1 MMSETL
7 SVRILDQE
15 FTVACPPDEQDY
27 LLQSAHYLDKKM
39 RELASASKLAQR
51 DRIAV
56 IAALNIAHELLQ
68 ERGQREKYVA
78 GMNKRIRHL
87 QERID
92 AALDKNGTDKAQPPV
107 AVEKAAVPAVA
118 GSNPQLDLV
127 AQAAAQPKPAEP
139 PPQLELTG
147 E

>member
-1 MMSETL
+1 MMSETV

-15 FTVACPPDEQDY
+15 ITVACPREEQEY
-27 LLQSAHYLDKKM
+27 LLQSAQYLDKKM
-39 RELASASKLAQR
+39 RELTAASKLAQR

-68 ERGQREKYVA
+68 ERGQREKYA
-78 GMNKRIRHL
+78 ASMGKRIRHL

-92 AALDKNGTDKAQPPV
+92 GALSKSPESASAAEAKPLPP
-107 AVEKAAVPAVA
+107 E
-118 GSNPQLDLV
+118 GENR
-127 AQAAAQPKPAEP
+127 
-139 PPQLELTG
+139 QLELTG